1 MPDPR
6 LLRVLVVD
14 DHVDSAESLALLL
27 TLEGFEAACAHDGP
41 AALSMFESQRP
52 HAVLLDLHLPA
63 MDGLEVARCI
73 RALPG
78 GADALLVA
86 LSGRT
91 RDADRKA
98 ALAAGFDAYLSKPAE
113 PAAIVR
119 LLERLR

>member
-1 MPDPR
+1 MPEPR
-6 LLRVLVVD
+6 LPRVLVVD
-14 DHVDSAESLALLL
+14 DHVDSAQSLALLL
-27 TLEGFEAACAHDGP
+27 TLEGFPAVCAHDGP

-52 HAVLLDLHLPA
+52 RAVVLDLHLPA
-63 MDGLEVARCI
+63 QDGLAVARRI

-78 GADALLVA
+78 GAGVFLVA

-91 RDADRKA
+91 RDTDRRA
-98 ALAAGFDAYLSKPAE
+98 ARDAGFDAYLSKPVE